1 MTAIAFDGR
10 NLDYDLEV
18 AIHAIVQRYQARPT
32 ALIMVLQD
40 IQKHYRYLPEGA
52 LRLVAKKM
60 NLPLAQIYS
69 VATFY
74 KAFSLTPKGKHHI
87 CVCTGTACHV
97 RQANVIVDNL
107 GRSLNLKP
115 GETTPDGNISFET
128 VNCLGACALGP
139 LVTVD
144 EHYHGNMTVTK
155 MNELLDELRTGK
167 AATQKT
173 EEEA

>member
-1 MTAIAFDGR
+1 MSAVMVDPSTLQY
-10 NLDYDLEV
+10 NLEQ
-18 AIHAIVQRYQARPT
+18 AIHTIVERYEAQPT

-40 IQKHYRYLPEGA
+40 IQKHYRYLPQDA

-60 NLPLAQIYS
+60 NLPIAQIYS

-74 KAFSLTPKGKHHI
+74 KAFSLTPKGEHHI

-107 GRSLNLKP
+107 GRSLGITP
-115 GETTPDGNISFET
+115 GATTADGKISFET

-144 EHYHGNMTVTK
+144 DDYHGNMTVTK
-155 MNELLDELRTGK
+155 MNELLANLKSGNY
-167 AATQKT
+167 AGKT
-173 EEEA
+173 EEATE